1 MEFANSFFKE
11 NKVTLKKF
19 KELKDDYE
27 TQINKSLDK
36 KYTHYAIQNE
46 FNDEYRKTQN
56 EYSPCNWVMINKI
69 EELIKRNKASDLYE
83 AIGILTKKINKNELV
98 KINEKVSTFVGYF
111 YFSEYLI
118 KQNEKFKE
126 IQLEVNETNFD
137 KLEWLGSQKEL
148 GELFLALNKKGWLK
162 EINSALIK
170 KYFTKSNT
178 IDQILKPSLSNSNY
192 EGVYTKK
199 YKPKF
204 DLIRPRGIKSTNKK

>member
-27 TQINKSLDK
+27 TQINKSSDK
-36 KYTHYAIQNE
+36 KYTHDAIQNE

-83 AIGILTKKINKNELV
+83 AIVILTKKTNKNELV
-98 KINEKVSTFVGYF
+98 KINERVSTFVGYF

-118 KQNEKFKE
+118 KQNEVLDESE
-126 IQLEVNETNFD
+126 I
-137 KLEWLGSQKEL
+137 EL
-148 GELFLALNKKGWLK
+148 
-162 EINSALIK
+162 
-170 KYFTKSNT
+170 
-178 IDQILKPSLSNSNY
+178 NY
-192 EGVYTKK
+192 LV
-199 YKPKF
+199 
-204 DLIRPRGIKSTNKK
+204 I

>member
-11 NKVTLKKF
+11 NKITLKKF

-27 TQINKSLDK
+27 TQINKSSDK
-36 KYTHYAIQNE
+36 KYTHDAIQNE

-83 AIGILTKKINKNELV
+83 AIVILTKKTNKNELV
-98 KINEKVSTFVGYF
+98 KINERVSTFVGYF

-118 KQNEKFKE
+118 KQNEVLDESE
-126 IQLEVNETNFD
+126 IELNYLDIERID
-137 KLEWLGSQKEL
+137 WLGTQKEL
-148 GELFLALNKKGWLK
+148 GELFLELKKKGW
-162 EINSALIK
+162 INTVESNLIK
-170 KYFTKSNT
+170 KSFTNSDT
-178 IDQILKPSLSNSNY
+178 INQILKPSLNNSNY
-192 EGVYTKK
+192 EGVYTKN

-204 DLIRPRGIKSTNKK
+204 DLVRPRAIKSTNKK

>member
-11 NKVTLKKF
+11 NKITLKKF

-27 TQINKSLDK
+27 TQINKSSDK

-46 FNDEYRKTQN
+46 FNDEYRKIQN

-69 EELIKRNKASDLYE
+69 EELIKRNKANDLYE
-83 AIGILTKKINKNELV
+83 AIVILTKETNKNELV
-98 KINEKVSTFVGYF
+98 KINQKVSTFVGYF

-118 KQNEKFKE
+118 KQSEVFDESE
-126 IQLEVNETNFD
+126 IELNYIDIERI
-137 KLEWLGSQKEL
+137 KWLGTQKEL
-148 GELFLALNKKGWLK
+148 GELFLELKKKGW
-162 EINSALIK
+162 INSVDCNIIK
-170 KYFTKSNT
+170 KCFTKSDT

-204 DLIRPRGIKSTNKK
+204 DLIRQRLIKSTNKK